1 MARQAEIRPLV
12 QSSFYGGWATDDQ
25 LGGPS
30 SFAYSRG
37 IDFRKKPTQF
47 SSLPA
52 ARKETGGTV
61 TDLVQN
67 EVMVND
73 GTIYALGNAGSFYK
87 RTPGGTW
94 SKEATLNSAGSH
106 GLSYRRDTDSV
117 YATSLNTVS
126 EWSPVSGTPTIK
138 IDKYGASASS
148 ASTAYLTGGTLT
160 TAIGTTTGESSNQ
173 RQEYQPDI
181 EPCVK
186 IGVKIIAKGTGNWTL
201 TLHDGI
207 NNVLGTVTVAN
218 ASLTNNAINYF
229 TFSSQIR
236 QYVKPNARTY
246 HFHLTSTVADGT
258 VASST
263 SNDLNTCDFEYWADR
278 LISTNNGMHPQE
290 TFLQYQVFGN
300 GNYLSVWE
308 PLSDVPTNAE
318 WLRHRLTFPSGLEVC
333 GLAVFN
339 EYLAIACEQRSTS
352 ALVSNQQGYI
362 FFWDGLSTTYNYY
375 IKVPEGSPY
384 SIHEYKNILYYF
396 AGGAWYGYANAA
408 PVKIRTMPNTD
419 SEFTDT
425 VDQTIVY
432 PNMATV
438 RKGVHLFGFPSQTTN
453 QTIEHGVYSYGAIDK
468 NFPEAFGFSYPISTG
483 TLLNNG
489 TNNLKIGMVK
499 NFADML
505 HISWQDG
512 TSYGVDIVDNSSDPQ
527 AATVWQGL
535 TFDNGQRTK
544 LKTGVE
550 LSVLFGSLQANET
563 VQLGYSIDGGA
574 YVYGP
579 VVTSG
584 QIATL
589 KINKRF
595 YYISTR
601 VLLGSGTTTTEVNC
615 VTLIFNSNYNEAQG

>member
-1 MARQAEIRPLV
+1 MARRLEIVPLV

-47 SSLPA
+47 SALPA
-52 ARKETGGTV
+52 ARKESSGNV
-61 TDLVQN
+61 VDLVQN

-73 GTIYALGNAGSFYK
+73 GTIYALGSTGKFYK
-87 RTPGGTW
+87 RTTAGVW
-94 SKEATLNSAGSH
+94 STQATLNSAGSH
-106 GLSYRRDTDSV
+106 GLSYRRDTDCI
-117 YATSLNTVS
+117 YATSLNAVTEYGPIS
-126 EWSPVSGTPTIK
+126 SSPTIK
-138 IDKYGASASS
+138 LDKYGASASS
-148 ASTAYLTGGTLT
+148 SSTAYLTGGTLT
-160 TAIGTTTGESSNQ
+160 TTLGTGISESSVTLQ
-173 RQEYQPDI
+173 SYQPDI

-186 IGVKIIAKGTGNWTL
+186 IGVKVIDRGTGNWTL

-207 NNVLGTVTVAN
+207 NNVLATKTITNAN
-218 ASLTNNAINYF
+218 LVNNAINYF
-229 TFSSQIR
+229 SFSSQVR

-246 HFHLTSTVADGT
+246 HFHITSTVADGT
-258 VASST
+258 VASSA

-278 LISTNNGMHPQE
+278 LIQTNNGMHPQE

-300 GNYLSVWE
+300 GNYLSAWE

-318 WLRHRLTFPSGLEVC
+318 WLRHRLTFPAGLEVC

-352 ALVSNQQGYI
+352 ASVSAQQGYI
-362 FFWDGLSTTYNYY
+362 FFWDGLSSTYNYY
-375 IKVPEGSPY
+375 VKVPEGSPY
-384 SIHEYKNILYYF
+384 SLHEHKNILYYF

-432 PNMATV
+432 PNMATI
-438 RKGVHLFGFPSQTTN
+438 RRGVHLFGFPSTTTN
-453 QTIEHGVYSYGAIDK
+453 QTIEHGVYSYGAVDK
-468 NFPEAFGFSYPISTG
+468 NFPETFGFSYPISTG
-483 TLLNNG
+483 TL
-489 TNNLKIGMVK
+489 TNTSGNLKIGMIK
-499 NFADML
+499 NFADTL

-512 TSYGVDIVDNSSDPQ
+512 ASNYGVDVVDNFSDPQ
-527 AATVWQGL
+527 TSTVWQGL

-550 LSVLFGSLQANET
+550 VSALFSTLSAGET
-563 VQLGYSIDGGA
+563 VQLGYRIDGGA
-574 YVYGP
+574 WVDGD

-584 QIATL
+584 QLATL

-601 VLLGSGTTTTEVNC
+601 VTLGATTTPAEVNC
-615 VTLIFNSNYNEAQG
+615 VTLIYNSDYHEMQG